1 MSQSAAAMVP
11 LQEVT
16 VASDLLLGAGPIA
29 LFIYGEDTPDTRRNV
44 YRNPFG
50 FSFFKHG
57 AIIAALKT
65 TIRAELTEA
74 QQAAQQATRE
84 KKLKERPPAPLPK
97 RRRYRRSIDEAAA

>member
-1 MSQSAAAMVP
+1 MSQSAAVTAP
-11 LQEVT
+11 PQEVT

-74 QQAAQQATRE
+74 QQAARQ
-84 KKLKERPPAPLPK
+84 KKSENLKPPLPK
-97 RRRYRRSIDEAAA
+97 RRRYRRGADEAAA